1 MKNKSSI
8 AITLI
13 ISLTLIIVVLITKHT
28 YEHRSV
34 NYSNRTLS
42 VTGSA
47 YVDFD
52 ADMLSCNIVVARES
66 KERYVGINEINSDRE
81 KVAQLFENLGVE
93 PGEFNFSTV
102 QQDELE
108 ERKYV
113 TLKKEYGESLDY
125 YYEKIGYE
133 TQFTIKI
140 RTKRFEVIETLPTE
154 IQNALGKNVALN
166 VETPK
171 YFYSGLEGLKLDLI
185 DKATANAY
193 KRAEIISKNANGK
206 LGELIMSKLGV
217 LQITSRYS
225 GSNSYS
231 WQGAFETYSP
241 QKRAFVTVKLE
252 YKLK

>member
-1 MKNKSSI
+1 MKNKNSI
-8 AITLI
+8 IITIIIAFTLI
-13 ISLTLIIVVLITKHT
+13 ISLLIIKHT

-47 YVDFD
+47 FVEFE
-52 ADMLSCNIVVARES
+52 ADMLSYDIAITRES
-66 KERYVGINEINSDRE
+66 KERIVGINEVNADRE
-81 KVAQLFENLGVE
+81 KLAQLMEKLKIT
-93 PGEFNFSTV
+93 PQEFNFSTV
-102 QQDELE
+102 RQDELE
-108 ERKYV
+108 ERRYI
-113 TLKKEYGESLDY
+113 TLKKEKGEYLDY

-133 TQFTIKI
+133 TRFSIKI
-140 RTKRFEVIETLPTE
+140 RTKRFEIIESLPNE
-154 IQNALGKNVALN
+154 IQNTLGKDVALN

-171 YFYSGLEGLKLDLI
+171 YFFSGLEGLKLDLI

-193 KRAEIISKNANGK
+193 KRAEIISENAHGK
-206 LGELIMSKLGV
+206 LGDLIKSRLGV

-231 WQGAFETYSP
+231 WDGAFETFSP